1 MKQIYPL
8 IFFLFFCIQSIFSQI
23 ESENVN
29 GMFYKISLA
38 TTLTINEE
46 YQAFDDSDETLINPS
61 ALYINNTFGYQFD
74 MRTSVGL
81 NLGYNWHSQQ
91 GLHFAPAYLSLRHNF
106 VVDDSNIFAR
116 AGYGTLLG
124 VSKDFQK
131 GNMYKLGLGV
141 QMYGDDYNKSVLL
154 GVDFTRKRFGYRA
167 LEGLSSISIFLE
179 FMLF

>member
-1 MKQIYPL
+1 MRQFYPL
-8 IFFLFFCIQSIFSQI
+8 IFFLFIFTHSIFSQI
-23 ESENVN
+23 ESENIK
-29 GMFYKISLA
+29 GIFYKISLA

-46 YQAFDDSDETLINPS
+46 YQVFDDSDETLINPS

-124 VSKDFQK
+124 ISKDFQK
-131 GNMYKLGLGV
+131 GNMYKLGLGI

>member
-1 MKQIYPL
+1 MKQAYPL
-8 IFFLFFCIQSIFSQI
+8 IFFLIFCPYSIFSQTETDNI
-23 ESENVN
+23 S
-29 GMFYKISLA
+29 GIFYKISLA

-74 MRTSVGL
+74 MRTSIGF

-124 VSKDFQK
+124 VSKNFQK
-131 GNMYKLGLGV
+131 GNMYKLGLGI